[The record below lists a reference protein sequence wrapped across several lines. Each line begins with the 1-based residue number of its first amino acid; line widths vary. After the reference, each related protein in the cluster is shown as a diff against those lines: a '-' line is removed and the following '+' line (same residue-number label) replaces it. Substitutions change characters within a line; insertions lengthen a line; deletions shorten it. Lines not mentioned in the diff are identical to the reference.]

1 MAHLE
6 GGFLGSTSPKMKP
19 SLPYKHKM
27 HENRLKTNE
36 IQRQIKLIVIFF
48 TTFFIYLRVSKYVRR
63 TLMRISGSVSV
74 EDMNS
79 NINSLLR
86 NYRMINHLP
95 RNGRSKNERNYL
107 VT

>member
-36 IQRQIKLIVIFF
+36 IQRQIKLIVIFSSYIF
-48 TTFFIYLRVSKYVRR
+48 HLSEGF
-63 TLMRISGSVSV
+63 RIRAKDIN
-74 EDMNS
+74 ED
-79 NINSLLR
+79 IR
-86 NYRMINHLP
+86 IREC
-95 RNGRSKNERNYL
+95 GRHEFQYKLFVKEL
-107 VT
+107 